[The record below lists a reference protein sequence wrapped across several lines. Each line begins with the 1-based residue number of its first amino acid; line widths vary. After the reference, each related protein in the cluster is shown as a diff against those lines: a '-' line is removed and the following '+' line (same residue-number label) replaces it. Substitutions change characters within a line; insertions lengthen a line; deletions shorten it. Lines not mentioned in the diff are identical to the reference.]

1 MFCEL
6 GGSEG
11 LKNKE
16 KGDLKRKKECTKLT
30 TTRSRYVSV
39 QNTCICVQHNKCT
52 FPKSY
57 ENWCP
62 VYSNSF
68 TTKLKNAVCYFL
80 KIS

>member
-1 MFCEL
+1 MQHDNIWIIISVPLLYLIYNVCEL

-16 KGDLKRKKECTKLT
+16 KGDLKRKKECRKLT
-30 TTRSRYVSV
+30 KTRSRYVSV
-39 QNTCICVQHNKCT
+39 QNICVQHNKCT

-62 VYSNSF
+62 VYSS
-68 TTKLKNAVCYFL
+68 
-80 KIS
+80 